1 MDSAIQTMPKI
12 IDILLVDDDPGDVLL
27 TRKALANGK
36 IYNKLHVAEDGI
48 EAMSFLRREGKFA
61 DAPRPE
67 LILLD
72 LNMPRKDGRETLAE
86 IKADDEFKGIPVVIL
101 TTSNADQDVAKSY
114 NLQAS
119 CYITKPVDL
128 EQFTKVVQSIKHFW
142 LCVNC
147 SKSTGLVM

>member
-1 MDSAIQTMPKI
+1 MDGATQRMPKL

-27 TRKALANGK
+27 TRKALSNGK

-48 EAMSFLRREGKFA
+48 EALSFLRREGKFA

-86 IKADDEFKGIPVVIL
+86 IKADENLRGIPVVIL
-101 TTSNADQDVAKSY
+101 TTSDADQDVAKSY

-128 EQFTKVVQSIKHFW
+128 EQFTKVVQSINNFW
-142 LCVNC
+142 LCVV
-147 SKSTGLVM
+147 TFPER

>member
-1 MDSAIQTMPKI
+1 MDGATQRMPKL

-27 TRKALANGK
+27 TRKALSNGK

-48 EAMSFLRREGKFA
+48 EALSFLRREGKFA

-86 IKADDEFKGIPVVIL
+86 IKADENLRGIPVVIL
-101 TTSNADQDVAKSY
+101 TTSDADQDVAKSY

-128 EQFTKVVQSIKHFW
+128 EQFTKVVQSIKNFW
-142 LCVNC
+142 LCVV
-147 SKSTGLVM
+147 TFPER